1 MKNDFTPRLLRAIA
15 LASAAIGALLAVAIL
30 ANEAKAADEGAE
42 FRWSAAV
49 ESPPVDRPTLE
60 SVRLDS
66 AIFAATRADLADVR
80 LRNAQGQPVAFV
92 LRGVPATKER
102 TVVKSWPAVEQGAK
116 PMAPTG
122 LEIFIDPPRDQ
133 VGPVDG
139 ISIDTPLRNFEQQ
152 VRVYAS
158 SDSQDWRPVSPP
170 TVIFDYSRFVDV
182 RNVQVP
188 ITPTADRHFRLLI
201 DNVTAEEAAQL
212 QELSRHFQGTKEVDR
227 TDRTVIDRRPF
238 RVDRIIFHRR
248 VVETETTGAQTVP
261 YPTTDFRTVQDPEHQ
276 QTGLEFTSHGEPLS
290 AVRLLTD
297 ETNFSREAS
306 LQIAE
311 SGRGVEM
318 ERARWQTVA
327 SATLVRFSLGSLDK
341 NELSIR
347 CPEQRGRRYR
357 VVIEN
362 GDSPPVAFSGVEVE
376 GPEYELV
383 FLAVPGKSVTLDYG
397 WPDASPPRYD
407 TAAIQASLA
416 AGGPIA
422 YAELAEPVENLSAA
436 KSPGWNFGSMLA
448 NPWVV
453 ACLIAGLSVA
463 LGWGLYRAAR
473 RIDVPPQA

>member
-1 MKNDFTPRLLRAIA
+1 
-15 LASAAIGALLAVAIL
+15 
-30 ANEAKAADEGAE
+30 
-42 FRWSAAV
+42 
-49 ESPPVDRPTLE
+49 
-60 SVRLDS
+60 
-66 AIFAATRADLADVR
+66 
-80 LRNAQGQPVAFV
+80 
-92 LRGVPATKER
+92 
-102 TVVKSWPAVEQGAK
+102 
-116 PMAPTG
+116 MAPTG

-158 SDSQDWRPVSPP
+158 GDGQDWQPVSPP
-170 TVIFDYSRFVDV
+170 TVIFDYSRFADV
-182 RNVQVP
+182 RSVQVP
-188 ITPTADRHFRLLI
+188 ITPTTARHFRLVI

-212 QELSRHFQGTKEVDR
+212 QELSRHFQGTKEIDR

-238 RVDRIIFHRR
+238 RVDRIILHRR
-248 VVETETTGAQTVP
+248 VVETETTGAQHTQ

-276 QTGLEFTSHGEPLS
+276 QTLLEFTSHGEPLS
-290 AVRLLTD
+290 TVRLVTD
-297 ETNFSREAS
+297 ETNFSRAAS

-311 SGRGVEM
+311 SGRSAES

-327 SATLVRFSLGSLDK
+327 GATLVRFSIGSVDK

-357 VVIEN
+357 LVVEN
-362 GDSPPVAFSGVEVE
+362 EDSPPVSFSGVEVE

-383 FLAVPGKSVTLDYG
+383 FLAVPGQSVTLDYG
-397 WPDASPPRYD
+397 WPDAAARSYD
-407 TAAIQASLA
+407 TAAIQAGLG

-422 YAELAEPVENLSAA
+422 HAELAEPIENLSAA

-453 ACLIAGLSVA
+453 GGLIAGLSVI

-473 RIDVPPQA
+473 RIDVPPAA